1 MKTVYNEVREGA
13 EDRRKASGGGQ
24 IQDRE
29 RLELKS
35 SETRNLLIPGLL
47 LAYVLGI
54 F

>member
-1 MKTVYNEVREGA
+1 MKTAYNEVKEGA
-13 EDRRKASGGGQ
+13 EDRTKAQGGGQ

-29 RLELKS
+29 RLKLKS

-47 LAYVLGI
+47 LAYILGI

>member
-1 MKTVYNEVREGA
+1 MKTVYNEVKEGA
-13 EDRRKASGGGQ
+13 EDRAQAPGGGQ

-29 RLELKS
+29 RLKLKS

-47 LAYVLGI
+47 LAYILGI